1 MPKLPLNF
9 KNTIIYKI
17 VSITDESLF
26 YIGHTTDFT
35 KTKNRMK
42 VLSLKPEQP
51 KGKYTKLWKNISDG
65 KGWDNFQMV
74 EIQKF
79 SCDDVREAEAEVFR
93 IQQEYR
99 MNILNKQFEADEAKI
114 SKGENIH
121 FKHEVKKSP
130 LKYNY

>member
-17 VSITDESLF
+17 VSITDEKLF
-26 YIGHTTDFT
+26 HIGHTTDFT

-42 VLSLKPEQP
+42 IISLKPEQP
-51 KGKYTKLWKNISDG
+51 SGKYAKLWKNISDG
-65 KGWDNFQMV
+65 GGWDNFQMV
-74 EIQKF
+74 EIEKF
-79 SCDDVREAEAEVFR
+79 SCADIREAEAEMFR

-99 MNILNKQFEADEAKI
+99 MHLLNKQFEIDEAKI
-114 SKGENIH
+114 KAGEYVKPH
-121 FKHEVKKSP
+121 HEVKKPP